1 MMHFSLIS
9 FHYKSHRMVLL
20 FPRFLFDRWWASYN
34 GSKVTQG
41 VMVPWPFKSSRQG
54 SLRLYRWIITAH
66 TFISTHVPT
75 LIWFCVH
82 QPQPIHKLW
91 KVFQVLYWPLNL
103 SALAVCLP
111 KVCSAYVQNVQ
122 YRIWERTVLV
132 FFFSCFALLF
142 WVVSSHVAGNRI
154 SVVNRPKA
162 NLKTYLPHQGCQPI
176 ISQNALLTLS
186 LSRLRSCAV
195 SCTRVQFSTLFLH
208 MA

>member
-1 MMHFSLIS
+1 VSLNHHSTYFYQYTCSNTYLILCPPTPANS
-9 FHYKSHRMVLL
+9 QTVKSI
-20 FPRFLFDRWWASYN
+20 P
-34 GSKVTQG
+34 G
-41 VMVPWPFKSSRQG
+41 VV
-54 SLRLYRWIITAH
+54 
-66 TFISTHVPT
+66 
-75 LIWFCVH
+75 
-82 QPQPIHKLW
+82 
-91 KVFQVLYWPLNL
+91 
-103 SALAVCLP
+103 LAVEFI
-111 KVCSAYVQNVQ
+111 CSRCVSAKSLFCICTECSVSNLRENSVG
-122 YRIWERTVLV
+122 

>member
-1 MMHFSLIS
+1 MFQHLSDFVSTNPS
-9 FHYKSHRMVLL
+9 QFTNCEKY
-20 FPRFLFDRWWASYN
+20 
-34 GSKVTQG
+34 
-41 VMVPWPFKSSRQG
+41 SRCCIG
-54 SLRLYRWIITAH
+54 RWIYLL
-66 TFISTHVPT
+66 S
-75 LIWFCVH
+75 LCVC
-82 QPQPIHKLW
+82 QK
-91 KVFQVLYWPLNL
+91 FVLHM
-103 SALAVCLP
+103 
-111 KVCSAYVQNVQ
+111 
-122 YRIWERTVLV
+122 YRMFSIEFEREQCWV